1 MPGVSIKTIWQSG
14 LLKTPLMEFL
24 VVCGF
29 GETIDI
35 FSPVILLRRVDLPAL
50 GLPIIDMK
58 PDLKAI
64 SRPFQKFT
72 PREPVGSRA
81 LRIAFRVIAV
91 KR

>member
-1 MPGVSIKTIWQSG
+1 MPGVSMKTIWQSG
-14 LLKTPLMEFL
+14 LLKMPLMTFL

-35 FSPVILLRRVDLPAL
+35 FSPVILLSSVDFPAF

-64 SRPFQKFT
+64 FRPFRFT
-72 PREPVGSRA
+72 PRKPIDSRVFRIA
-81 LRIAFRVIAV
+81 LR
-91 KR
+91 